1 MKNSHRQADFTRSDF
16 GSFLFWKVF
25 WKMIR
30 AESPLVFALKVLACG
45 AFLAVMTLVLFLTG
59 EIAREWK

>member
-1 MKNSHRQADFTRSDF
+1 MKNNRREAEFTTSDF
-16 GSFLFWKVF
+16 ESFLFWKVF

-30 AESPLVFALKVLACG
+30 TDSPIVFIVKVLGCG

-59 EIAREWK
+59 EIARDWR

>member
-1 MKNSHRQADFTRSDF
+1 MKNSLRQADFTSSDF
-16 GSFLFWKVF
+16 ESFLFWKVF

-30 AESPLVFALKVLACG
+30 AESPIVFVLKVLACG
-45 AFLAVMTLVLFLTG
+45 AFLAVMTLALFLTG

>member
-1 MKNSHRQADFTRSDF
+1 MKNSRRHPDFTSSDF
-16 GSFLFWKVF
+16 ESFLFWKVF

-30 AESPLVFALKVLACG
+30 AESPIVFVLKVLACE

>member
-1 MKNSHRQADFTRSDF
+1 MKNSHRDAKFTNSDF
-16 GSFLFWKVF
+16 DSFLFWKVF

-30 AESPLVFALKVLACG
+30 AESPIVFVLKVLACG
-45 AFLAVMTLVLFLTG
+45 AFLAVMTFVLFLTG